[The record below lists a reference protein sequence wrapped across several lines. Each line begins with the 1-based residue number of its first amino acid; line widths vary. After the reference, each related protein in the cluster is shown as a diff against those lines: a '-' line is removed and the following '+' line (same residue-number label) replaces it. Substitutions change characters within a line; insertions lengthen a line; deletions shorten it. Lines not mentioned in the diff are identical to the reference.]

1 MSATRVLTEF
11 QQDCET
17 ELCSAQAARNQ
28 ALTERI
34 LAGETETFIRASVS
48 GTDIVV
54 YIYEDEAQFH
64 RGGKVAG
71 RFEHQDFSNP
81 DELRKA
87 FIYGVIHANDS

>member
-1 MSATRVLTEF
+1 MGATRVLTEF
-11 QQDCET
+11 QQGCEA
-17 ELCSAQAARNQ
+17 ELRSALAATHQ
-28 ALTERI
+28 TLTARM
-34 LAGETETFIRASVS
+34 LAGETETYIRASVA

-71 RFEHQDFSNP
+71 RFEHQDFSNA
-81 DELRKA
+81 DDLKKA